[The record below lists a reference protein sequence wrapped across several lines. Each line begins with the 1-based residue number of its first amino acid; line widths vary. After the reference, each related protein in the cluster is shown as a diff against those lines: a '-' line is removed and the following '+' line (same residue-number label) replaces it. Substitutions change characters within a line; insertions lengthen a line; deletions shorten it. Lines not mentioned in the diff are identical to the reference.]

1 MPDSLPTSR
10 PTRDEPLAPNV
21 GYIARREYAA
31 LVRGRLF
38 FVSTLVLAGLA
49 MFVAVLPVAAKLID
63 RGSVTTVA
71 VVSTDPELS
80 RQTRGVL
87 TSMLNSSG
95 SEFDLIAASDEQTA
109 I

>member
-1 MPDSLPTSR
+1 MDGR
-10 PTRDEPLAPNV
+10 PSRDEPLMPNV
-21 GYIARREYAA
+21 GFVARREYAA

-49 MFVAVLPVAAKLID
+49 MFVAVLPVAAKLIA
-63 RGSVTTVA
+63 RGSTTAVA

-87 TSMLNSSG
+87 TGRLNSSG
-95 SEFDLIAASDEQTA
+95 SDFDPIAGSDEQTA
-109 I
+109 SAQVAD